1 MNSKQLVKVIKTIV
15 EAEVAKKHEKFLTK
29 TFPKILEEEVSRRM
43 KTLSEEKGG
52 VVDSSTTLVEEVDP
66 FQIAEQALQEER
78 QQPKKQFTTNSV
90 LNEVLNNTKPFTK
103 EQRQGGAVG
112 GGTSVLD
119 NLPQQNIQESMDKT
133 VTFTEQGAGAGLE
146 GMRASMAAQMGYG
159 NMNQGTVRKTGLGVK
174 TGLPGL
180 DRILNRDNSE
190 LVKKFK
196 R

>member
-1 MNSKQLVKVIKTIV
+1 MDSKQLVKVIKTIV
-15 EAEVAKKHEKFLTK
+15 EAEVAKKHEQFLTK

-43 KTLSEEKGG
+43 KSTPKVVEE
-52 VVDSSTTLVEEVDP
+52 TTEVDP
-66 FQIAEQALQEER
+66 FEQAELVLQEER
-78 QQPKKQFTTNSV
+78 KQPQKQFTKNAV
-90 LNEVLNNTKPFTK
+90 LNEVLNNTQPFTSAQRK
-103 EQRQGGAVG
+103 GGMEQK
-112 GGTSVLD
+112 SVLD
-119 NLPQQNIQESMDKT
+119 SFKQPVNESIDKT
-133 VTFTEQGAGAGLE
+133 VTFNQQGAGAGLE

-159 NMNQGTVRKTGLGVK
+159 DMKSSGVRKTGLGVQ